1 MDPIPFIPKLTI
13 SSTIIRGRGRGTDH
27 GDDSTRPLSLS
38 SILYEENRD
47 KMVMA
52 MMVQRQGY
60 RRRSN
65 LPIFHFHGEG
75 IDEVIQRS
83 TWRKRR

>member
-1 MDPIPFIPKLTI
+1 MDPIHFIPKLTI
-13 SSTIIRGRGRGTDH
+13 YSTIIRGRERGTDH
-27 GDDSTRPLSLS
+27 GDDSTRPLFLS

>member
-1 MDPIPFIPKLTI
+1 MDPIHFIPKLTI
-13 SSTIIRGRGRGTDH
+13 YSTIIRGRGRGTDH
-27 GDDSTRPLSLS
+27 GDDSTRPLFLS

>member
-1 MDPIPFIPKLTI
+1 MAMIRPDP
-13 SSTIIRGRGRGTDH
+13 
-27 GDDSTRPLSLS
+27 SLS
-38 SILYEENRD
+38 PPSGENRD
-47 KMVMA
+47 KIVMA